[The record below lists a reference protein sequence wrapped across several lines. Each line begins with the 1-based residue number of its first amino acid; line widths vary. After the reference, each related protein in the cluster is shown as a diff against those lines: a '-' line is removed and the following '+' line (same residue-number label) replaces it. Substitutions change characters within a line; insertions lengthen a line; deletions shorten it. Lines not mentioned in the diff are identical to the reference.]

1 MGNEAVG
8 GDHVGN
14 EKLDPTVK
22 TVCKWVCRFKVD
34 QGGQPSVTTDE
45 GQTEGPGV
53 EQP

>member
-1 MGNEAVG
+1 VG

-14 EKLDPTVK
+14 EKLGSTVLA
-22 TVCKWVCRFKVD
+22 VCKWVCRFKVD